1 MPPRRKPAPLPTA
14 AEINMMRRFLQPKP
28 TPTPAPL
35 KKDMTPTA
43 AEAKML
49 SPFIRFDS
57 ASRSVPP
64 PVPRTPSGLLPASA
78 FILTADTNRP
88 EAETARIQT
97 AFTDLSVKEAPETTG
112 PIGAPAL
119 TTKYRP
125 GVAAR
130 VEHMRLALTPGY
142 RERDVYHRSPD
153 VDERTSL
160 YMRIKM
166 LSLFPNIYAN

>member
-1 MPPRRKPAPLPTA
+1 
-14 AEINMMRRFLQPKP
+14 
-28 TPTPAPL
+28 
-35 KKDMTPTA
+35 MTPTA

-97 AFTDLSVKEAPETTG
+97 AFTDLSVKEVPEKMTAVR
-112 PIGAPAL
+112 APAL
-119 TTKYRP
+119 SKGYRP
-125 GVAAR
+125 GLAAR
-130 VEHMRLALTPGY
+130 IEHQRLALTPGY
-142 RERDVYHRSPD
+142 RERDVYHRNPD
-153 VDERTSL
+153 IDERTAL

-166 LSLFPNIYAN
+166 LSLFPNIYAH

>member
-1 MPPRRKPAPLPTA
+1 MPPRRKPAPPPSA
-14 AEINMMRRFLQPKP
+14 AEVNMMKRFLQPKP
-28 TPTPAPL
+28 TPTPVPL

-49 SPFIRFDS
+49 SPLIRFDS

-78 FILTADTNRP
+78 FILTTETNAPDTR
-88 EAETARIQT
+88 AARIQT
-97 AFTDLSVKEAPETTG
+97 AFTDLPVKE
-112 PIGAPAL
+112 APAL

-130 VEHMRLALTPGY
+130 AEHMRLALTPTY
-142 RERDVYHRSPD
+142 RERDVYHRNPD

-166 LSLFPNIYAN
+166 LSLFPSIYAN